1 MWKISR
7 TELSYTAFEDG
18 TDRLRVEAVREGC
31 FRVTQTRNRDFLLQN
46 EPVVVRPQ
54 AEATA
59 RVTETDAEYVVSA
72 SRMTA
77 KLSKAS
83 GSLSFWNAD
92 GARIAGE
99 REGDGRALREKDI
112 VNYRYAE
119 GAARTQRSGVDG
131 ARVTAEGEPYID
143 RKGFSYRLAIQ
154 FSLDEAIY
162 GLGQHEERVLDHKRG
177 RQYLYQHNLKISCPV
192 LVSSRGWGTLL
203 NTGSFAVYE
212 GCGTYGVF
220 TVDAADELDYFLFD
234 GGSLDGCVAVLR
246 DLTGDAPLPP
256 KWAFGYLQSK
266 ERYATQQEL
275 LDVAAEYRRRNI
287 PLDAVVQ
294 DWCSW
299 PEGLWGQKSAD
310 PERYPDL
317 KACAD
322 ELHAMNCRLMWS
334 IWPNM
339 TGDGPDRLAFQKRN
353 LLLGNLSTYDA
364 FSGQARALYWEQMNE
379 GLFRKGVDAW
389 WCDCTEPF
397 EADWKGEREPAPEER
412 MRLNVSEFERYVDPA
427 RVNVYSLYHSQG
439 VYEGQRKADEGK
451 RVLVLTRSGFPGQQR
466 YGTFVW
472 NGDTSA
478 TWKQLADWIPNA
490 LNLCVTGIPYWTQDV
505 GAFFVK
511 KWAQWFGRGEYE
523 NGAQDEA
530 YRELYLRWFQA
541 SAFLPML
548 RAHGTDTPREVWRF
562 GAPGEPYYDALVRM
576 IELRMRLVPY
586 LYSLAADVTFRRG
599 TMLRMLAFDFP
610 QDQTALEMMDE
621 FLLGHALLVCPVL
634 EKGARSRKVYLP
646 EGADW
651 YDFHTGACLRGGR
664 WIEAA
669 APLSDI
675 PLFVRAGSILPLGP
689 VKQYVSQESDRPLV
703 LRVYPGADGDFTLY
717 DDAGDGYGY
726 ERGEY
731 GLLRLH
737 WDDRERRLTQR
748 TEGDARFLPAERT
761 VETIAETR

>member
-1 MWKISR
+1 MWKITRVEPSCAVFSENAD
-7 TELSYTAFEDG
+7 T
-18 TDRLRVEAVREGC
+18 LRVEAARGEC
-31 FRVTQTRNRDFLLQN
+31 FRITQTRGKDFLLQN
-46 EPVVVRPQ
+46 EPVVVRPE

-59 RVTETDAEYVVSA
+59 RVTETETDYEVSA
-72 SRMTA
+72 SRMTV
-77 KLSKAS
+77 KLSKAT
-83 GSLSFWNAD
+83 GTLSFWNAE
-92 GARIAGE
+92 GARLTGE
-99 REGDGRALREKDI
+99 REGDGRALRETDI
-112 VNYRYAE
+112 VNYRYADN
-119 GAARTQRSGVDG
+119 AVRTQSRGVDG
-131 ARVTAEGEPYID
+131 ARVTAEGTPYVG
-143 RKGFSYRLAIQ
+143 RRGFSYRLA
-154 FSLDEAIY
+154 FLFNEDEAIY
-162 GLGQHEERVLDHKRG
+162 GLGQHEERVLDHRRG
-177 RQYLYQHNLKISCPV
+177 RQYLYQHNLKISCPA
-192 LVSSRGWGTLL
+192 LVSSAGWGTLL

-212 GCGTYGVF
+212 GCASYGCF
-220 TVDAADELDYFLFD
+220 TVNAADELDYFLFN
-234 GGSLDGCVAVLR
+234 GGGLDGCVATIR
-246 DLTGDAPLPP
+246 SLTGDAPLPP

-266 ERYATQQEL
+266 ERYSTQQEL
-275 LDVAAEYRRRNI
+275 LDVAAEYRRRGI

-310 PERYPDL
+310 PARYPDL
-317 KACAD
+317 KACTDA
-322 ELHAMNCRLMWS
+322 LHTINCRLMWS

-339 TGDGPDRLAFQKRN
+339 TGDGPDRQAFRQRN
-353 LLLGNLSTYDA
+353 LLLGNLSTYNA
-364 FSGQARALYWEQMNE
+364 FSGQARALYWKQMND
-379 GLFRKGVDAW
+379 GLYQNGVDAW

-397 EADWKGEREPAPEER
+397 EADWKGEREETPEER
-412 MRLNVSEFERYVDPA
+412 MRLNVSEFERYIDPA

-439 VYEGQRKADEGK
+439 IYEGQREADESK

-478 TWKQLADWIPNA
+478 TWRQLADWIPNA

-523 NGAQDEA
+523 RGAEDEA

-562 GAPGEPYYDALVRM
+562 GAPGETYYDGLVQM

-586 LYSLAADVTFRRG
+586 LYSLAADITFRRG

-610 QDQTALEMMDE
+610 SDRTALEITDE
-621 FLLGHALLVCPVL
+621 YLLGRALLVCPVL
-634 EKGARSRKVYLP
+634 EEGARSRKVYLP
-646 EGADW
+646 AGADW
-651 YDFHTGACLRGGR
+651 YDFHTGAFLRGGQ
-664 WIEAA
+664 WMEAD
-669 APLSDI
+669 APLTTV

-689 VKQYVSQESDRPLV
+689 VKQFVSQENDQPLV

-726 ERGEY
+726 ERGEF

-737 WDDRERRLTQR
+737 WDDRERSLTQR
-748 TEGDARFLPAERT
+748 AEGEARFIPTDRT
-761 VETIAETR
+761 VEIVAR